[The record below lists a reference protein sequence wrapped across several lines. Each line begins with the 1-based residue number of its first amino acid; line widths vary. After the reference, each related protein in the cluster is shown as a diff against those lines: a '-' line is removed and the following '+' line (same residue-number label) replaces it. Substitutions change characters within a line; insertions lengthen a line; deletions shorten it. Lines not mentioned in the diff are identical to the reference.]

1 MLNMFEVLGK
11 CSIDIDPIIPN
22 TISMVVTIIKI
33 AVPIILIIFGIL
45 DLAKA
50 VMSNDEKE
58 MKGAQGKLIKRCIYA
73 VAVFFVVA
81 LVQFLFSQL
90 GKADSNA
97 TTVDKG
103 NISGCID
110 CFINGNC
117 D

>member
-1 MLNMFEVLGK
+1 
-11 CSIDIDPIIPN
+11 
-22 TISMVVTIIKI
+22 
-33 AVPIILIIFGIL
+33 
-45 DLAKA
+45 
-50 VMSNDEKE
+50 MSNDEKE

-81 LVQFLFSQL
+81 LVQFLFGQL
-90 GKADSNA
+90 GKADENA

-110 CFINGNC
+110 CFINGHC

>member
-11 CSIDIDPIIPN
+11 CNIEIDPIVPN
-22 TISMVVTIIKI
+22 TVSMVITILKI
-33 AVPIILIIFGIL
+33 VIPILLIIFGIL
-45 DLAKA
+45 DLSKA

-58 MKGAQGKLIKRCIYA
+58 MKGAQSKFIKRCLYA
-73 VAVFFVVA
+73 VLVFFVVA
-81 LVQFLFSQL
+81 IVQFIFGQL
-90 GKADSNA
+90 GKADTENNN
-97 TTVDKG
+97 VNG